1 MAVKDDFITFLH
13 ELMDAAPEV
22 ASKIPPEVQSFIDC
36 LDDPVDEKPILTD
49 NGKVL
54 LKYMQDNPSSAYKA
68 KDIAEGLD
76 ISARKVS
83 GGLRKLVSDGFV
95 EKLSKDPI
103 IYAITDKGKN
113 FEII

>member
-1 MAVKDDFITFLH
+1 MAVKEDFITFLH
-13 ELMDAAPEV
+13 ELMEAAPEV
-22 ASKIPPEVQSFIDC
+22 AIKVTPEVQSFIDC
-36 LDDPVDEKPILTD
+36 LNESEAEKPILTD
-49 NGKVL
+49 NGKIL
-54 LKYMQDNPSSAYKA
+54 LKYMQDNPSPTYKA

-83 GGLRKLVSDGFV
+83 GGMRKLVTDGFV

-103 IYAITDKGKN
+103 IYAIADKGKN

>member
-1 MAVKDDFITFLH
+1 MAVKDNFIAFLN
-13 ELMDAAPEV
+13 ELMAAAPEV
-22 ASKIPPEVQSFIDC
+22 TANMSPEVKAYIDC
-36 LDDPVDEKPILTD
+36 LIEPEAEKPILTD

-54 LKYMQDNPSSAYKA
+54 LKYMQDNPSPTYRA

-83 GGLRKLVSDGFV
+83 GSLRKLVTDGFV

-103 IYAITDKGKN
+103 IYAITEKGKN

>member
-1 MAVKDDFITFLH
+1 MAVKDDFIIFLH

-22 ASKIPPEVQSFIDC
+22 TKKITPEVQSFIDC
-36 LDDPVDEKPILTD
+36 LEEPDAEKPILTD

-54 LKYMQDNPSSAYKA
+54 LKYMQDNPSTTYKS

-83 GGLRKLVSDGFV
+83 GGLRKLVTDGFV

-103 IYAITDKGKN
+103 IYAITEKGKN
-113 FEII
+113 IEII